1 MGKTQT
7 FESALKRLE
16 KIVEIFEEGDTSLE
30 EMLKLFE
37 EGAGLASFC
46 NEKLENTKQKV
57 AEINIKSIAGDAGSA
72 SRKHTEGYELEDSE
86 NDF

>member
-1 MGKTQT
+1 MAKAQT

-16 KIVEIFEEGDTSLE
+16 SIVEIFENGDTSLE

-46 NEKLENTKQKV
+46 NQRLETTRQKV
-57 AEINIKSIAGDAGSA
+57 DEVNIKTKKEES
-72 SRKHTEGYELEDSE
+72 
-86 NDF
+86 NDL